1 MKTIELYIEAEFKLA
16 TKEWVDYLEWNPAR
30 SIPYQTNKFMKELDK
45 DELIDYIDS
54 YIASE
59 IEADYGP
66 SARIEFIYLSLT
78 KAYDET
84 NKKYRYFE

>member
-1 MKTIELYIEAEFKLA
+1 
-16 TKEWVDYLEWNPAR
+16 
-30 SIPYQTNKFMKELDK
+30 MKELDK

>member
-1 MKTIELYIEAEFKLA
+1 MKTIELYIEAEFKLT
-16 TKEWVDYLEWNPAR
+16 TKEWIDYLEWNIAR
-30 SIPYQTNKFMKELDK
+30 HIPYKTNKLMRELDK

-54 YIASE
+54 YIANE

-84 NKKYRYFE
+84 TKKYRYFE